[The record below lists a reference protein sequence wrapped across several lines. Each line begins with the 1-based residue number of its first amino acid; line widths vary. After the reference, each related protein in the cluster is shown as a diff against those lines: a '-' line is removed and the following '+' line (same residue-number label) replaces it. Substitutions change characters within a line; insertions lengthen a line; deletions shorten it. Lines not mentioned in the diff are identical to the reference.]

1 MIIYM
6 GVGMPIVQSRCYKCA
21 DRETNEALLAVVEIS
36 ASGCA
41 CGCMNEVKKPDVT
54 DTGCAC
60 GTGKPV
66 QETGDSSCS
75 IVKIQKLNLPTLG
88 TSLHLDNVVLPVIN
102 LIFSSY
108 NINLDLLSSVKKES
122 IYADS
127 SQHRQPPRGYLN
139 LICTL
144 LI

>member
-1 MIIYM
+1 MKKLHHLLFSLFLYSIIIYM
-6 GVGMPIVQSRCYKCA
+6 GVGMPIVQSRYYKCA
-21 DRETNEALLAVVEIS
+21 DRETNEALLEVVEIS
-36 ASGCA
+36 VS
-41 CGCMNEVKKPDVT
+41 
-54 DTGCAC
+54 GCAC

-66 QETGDSSCS
+66 QETRDSSCS

-88 TSLHLDNVVLPVIN
+88 TSLHQDNVVLPVIN

-108 NINLDLLSSVKKES
+108 NINLNLLSSVKKES

-144 LI
+144 FI